1 MSAPAAQT
9 PPPVTRTAE
18 RERQLA
24 WMAASLVI
32 LFWGTAYTGVKIA
45 LEGFG
50 PGPLALG
57 RFAIGTA
64 VLLLLSVVRVAAGN
78 PAARITPLPDREDLL
93 PIAGL
98 GLVGITAYHLL
109 LNFGQ
114 QQVPPGTTSLLLQTA
129 PVFTTILVGALGLE
143 RITWQVWAGML
154 VAFAGA
160 ALLVI
165 GQGRTLSFQLSA
177 LYIVGCAITTSCHF
191 VFQKRLVA
199 KYGSWKFT
207 VWNFLPATVALLP
220 FAPGLFEE
228 AQQASWETWGALI
241 YLGALPG
248 ALGYALWSYAIS
260 KLGPTTCATLL
271 YFAPLVAFTSGW
283 IVYDEPPSAMAIKG
297 GGLTLLG
304 VMLVNYARGQAAKQ
318 AAAA

>member
-1 MSAPAAQT
+1 MSDLPLQPLTPAAS
-9 PPPVTRTAE
+9 AME
-18 RERQLA
+18 RERRLA
-24 WMAASLVI
+24 WLAAMVVI

-57 RFAIGTA
+57 RFAVGTT

-78 PAARITPLPDREDLL
+78 PAARITPLPDRADLL
-93 PIAGL
+93 PITGL

-114 QQVPPGTTSLLLQTA
+114 LHVPPGTTSLLLQTA

-160 ALLVI
+160 ALLVV
-165 GQGRTLSFQLSA
+165 GQGRAVSFQLSA
-177 LYIVGCAITTSCHF
+177 LFIVGCAFTTSCHF

-207 VWNFLPATVALLP
+207 VWNFLPATIALFP
-220 FAPGLFEE
+220 FAPGFFEQ
-228 AQQASWETWGALI
+228 AQQASWEDWGALI

-271 YFAPLVAFTSGW
+271 YFAPLVAFASGW
-283 IVYDEPPSAMAIKG
+283 LVLHEPPSATAIKG
-297 GGLTLLG
+297 GALTLLG
-304 VMLVNYARGQAAKQ
+304 VMLVNYARGRTARLESVQ
-318 AAAA
+318 